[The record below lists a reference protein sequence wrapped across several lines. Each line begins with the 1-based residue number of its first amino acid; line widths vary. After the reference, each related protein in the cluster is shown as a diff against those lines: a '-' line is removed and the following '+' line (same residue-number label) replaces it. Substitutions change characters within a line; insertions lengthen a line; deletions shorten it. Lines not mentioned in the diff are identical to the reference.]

1 MSIENRHAS
10 FANMT
15 HYSFDTAR
23 FLSERWENH
32 DALLAFLQRYG
43 VDTISRA
50 ALFKWYRRSSI
61 PSDWLPVLLALIEID
76 TGQAVSLISYL
87 KQ

>member
-1 MSIENRHAS
+1 MAQ
-10 FANMT
+10 
-15 HYSFDTAR
+15 YSFDTST
-23 FLSERWENH
+23 FLRERWENH
-32 DALLAFLQRYG
+32 DALLAFFQRYG

-50 ALFKWYRRSSI
+50 ALFKWYRRDSI

-76 TGQAVSLISYL
+76 SGQPVSLIPYL